1 MWPFKA
7 RRAIKKDFH
16 LNRSSNTYFV
26 KAGPPF
32 LSERDMGIA
41 AHVTERI
48 EQKKRDY
55 TKYGFTNIE
64 SHALKT
70 YFDLAQEFEKIEDI
84 YQASVAIPKH
94 FFHLDARLYL
104 MDFEKQRL
112 SLVAR
117 TDEGEGEIGGPPP
130 IEIRPAQGPYR
141 VKDSM
146 ILTIRG
152 NRQFIEQLPFGT
164 DKNLIGILE
173 VYPYEEQDPHQEL
186 FFEKYANR
194 IGFSLHIRSL
204 LHKNIEHLEFIQG
217 LVADI
222 EHNVIVPN
230 MLYRLFLR
238 RLSGKIQK
246 NREIE
251 KLLKAFPL
259 EDGSSCKREME
270 PILAELAE
278 VNRGLMEEFRSIE
291 KHYHS
296 TSLFLE
302 TLLRRSHFD
311 KGRLTLRTKACNMK
325 KAVVQPQLERFVERF
340 AESGIAIDDK
350 YSGIPDEETISVVDI
365 GLMAQVYAN
374 LFSNALKY
382 TQEITT
388 DEGKQKKYIAYGR
401 EFIKD
406 YFGQGED
413 GIKYNVFSTG
423 PHIPPE
429 ERERIFEVG
438 YRGSNASNRPGTG
451 HGLAFVKNAV
461 EIHGGVAGY
470 EANRYGNNFC
480 FILPVQR

>member
-1 MWPFKA
+1 
-7 RRAIKKDFH
+7 
-16 LNRSSNTYFV
+16 
-26 KAGPPF
+26 
-32 LSERDMGIA
+32 MGIV
-41 AHVTERI
+41 AHVIERI
-48 EQKKRDY
+48 EQKKADY
-55 TKYGFTNIE
+55 TNYGFTSIE

-84 YQASVAIPKH
+84 YQVSVAIPKY

-104 MDFEKQRL
+104 MDFEKDRL
-112 SLVAR
+112 FLVAR

-130 IEIRPAQGPYR
+130 TEIKPARGPYR

-146 ILTIRG
+146 ILTIRE
-152 NRQFIEQLPFGT
+152 NEQFVEQFPFGK
-164 DKNLIGILE
+164 DKDLMGVLE
-173 VYPYEEQDPHQEL
+173 VYPCNEPDLHQEL

-204 LHKNIEHLEFIQG
+204 LQKNIEHLEFIQG

-230 MLYRLFLR
+230 MVYRLFLR

-251 KLLKAFPL
+251 KVLKAFPL

-278 VNRGLMEEFRSIE
+278 VNRGLKEEFLSIE

-302 TLLRRSHFD
+302 TLLRKSHFD
-311 KGRLTLRTKACNMK
+311 EGRLTLRTKACNMK
-325 KAVVQPQLERFVERF
+325 KAVVQPQLERFAERF
-340 AESGIAIDDK
+340 SENGIAIDDK

-374 LFSNALKY
+374 FFSNALKY
-382 TQEITT
+382 TQEIVT
-388 DEGKQKKYIAYGR
+388 DEGERKKYVAYGR
-401 EFIKD
+401 AFMKD
-406 YFGQGED
+406 YFGPGED

-423 PHIPPE
+423 PPIPAE
-429 ERERIFEVG
+429 ERESIFEVG

-451 HGLAFVKNAV
+451 HGLAFVRNAV

-470 EANRYGNNFC
+470 ETNRYGNNFY
-480 FILPVQR
+480 FILPFQR

>member
-1 MWPFKA
+1 
-7 RRAIKKDFH
+7 
-16 LNRSSNTYFV
+16 
-26 KAGPPF
+26 
-32 LSERDMGIA
+32 MGIA
-41 AHVTERI
+41 AHVEERI
-48 EQKKRDY
+48 EQKKTDY
-55 TKYGFTNIE
+55 THYGFTSVE
-64 SHALKT
+64 SQALKT
-70 YFDLAQEFEKIEDI
+70 YFDLAQEFERLEDI
-84 YQASVAIPKH
+84 YQVSVAIPKLY
-94 FFHLDARLYL
+94 FDLEARLYL
-104 MDFEKQRL
+104 MDLEKKRL
-112 SLVAR
+112 CLVAK

-130 IEIRPAQGPYR
+130 TEIKPAQGAYR
-141 VKDSM
+141 VNRSM

-152 NRQFIEQLPFGT
+152 NRQFVEQFPFGPEK
-164 DKNLIGILE
+164 DLIGILE
-173 VYPYEEQDPHQEL
+173 VYPVEEQNTHQEL

-204 LHKNIEHLEFIQG
+204 LRKNMEHLEFIQG

-251 KLLKAFPL
+251 KLLKSFPL
-259 EDGSSCKREME
+259 GDTPLCKKELE

-278 VNRGLMEEFRSIE
+278 VNRGLTEEFRSIK

-311 KGRLTLRTKACNMK
+311 EGRLTLRTKACNMK
-325 KAVVQPQLERFVERF
+325 KAVVQPQLERFEERF
-340 AESGIAIDDK
+340 AERGIAIDDK

-382 TQEITT
+382 THEITN
-388 DEGKQKKYIAYGR
+388 DAGEQKKYIAYGR
-401 EFIKD
+401 EFMKD
-406 YFGQGED
+406 YFGPGKD

-423 PHIPPE
+423 LHIAPE

-451 HGLAFVKNAV
+451 HGLAFVRNAV

-470 EANRYGNNFC
+470 EASPSGNNFY
-480 FILPVQR
+480 FILPVRH